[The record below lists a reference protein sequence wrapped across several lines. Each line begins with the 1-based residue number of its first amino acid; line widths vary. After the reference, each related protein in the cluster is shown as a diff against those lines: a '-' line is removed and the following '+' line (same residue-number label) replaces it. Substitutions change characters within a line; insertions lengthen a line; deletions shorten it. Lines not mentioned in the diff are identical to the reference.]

1 MSSTDMSNT
10 SDDKVCEKTVADCP
24 NSFFT
29 VDQETC
35 ECKCTELVC
44 IATMSVD
51 TDKCECVP
59 IDFGKK
65 PSKVTDMNSDD
76 EGSED
81 SDDTHSHNGYEH
93 SHPHS
98 GQNKPKNDYYLV
110 DPNEHDPQEHENT
123 HEHDAIMAK
132 LTALEDAIIK
142 AKE

>member
-1 MSSTDMSNT
+1 MSNT
-10 SDDKVCEKTVADCP
+10 SDEKICEKTVADCP

-29 VDQETC
+29 VDQKTC

-59 IDFGKK
+59 IPDFGKK
-65 PSKVTDMNSDD
+65 PSKVTDINSDG
-76 EGSED
+76 EGSD
-81 SDDTHSHNGYEH
+81 HTHYHNGYEH

-98 GQNKPKNDYYLV
+98 GQNKKPKNDYYLV
-110 DPNEHDPQEHENT
+110 DPNQHDPQEHENT
-123 HEHDAIMAK
+123 HEHAAIMAK
-132 LTALEDAIIK
+132 LKALEDAMIK